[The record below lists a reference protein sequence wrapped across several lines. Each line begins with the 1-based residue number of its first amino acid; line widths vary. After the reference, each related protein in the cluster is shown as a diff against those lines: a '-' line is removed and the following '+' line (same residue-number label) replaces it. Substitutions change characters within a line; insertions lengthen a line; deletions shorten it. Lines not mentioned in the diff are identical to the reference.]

1 MTELIDD
8 AALAAVSED
17 APCGPDLEA
26 EGDAQFMNYMAAI
39 EGQLPATF
47 FSEDPQKTKSIFTF
61 DRGSFDFPT
70 ALATGGKLLTRS
82 HDVRLLVLLAKLS
95 ILNQDLDGFAH
106 WIAVL
111 ARLLADHWDDSHPRG
126 EDGDFIARIS
136 QLSTL
141 DDGPVVVLPLQYA
154 PLAETQRDG
163 ILTFRAQMV
172 AQGDANRREG
182 ETLLNAGAIDKVLL
196 NVELPRLAQTLRS
209 LLSLKTS
216 IARIRSTLIE
226 RVGFE
231 QALNFEALSRLVE
244 RMVSFI
250 QAAVALR
257 DPSMAGPEPQA
268 DDAAPASDAG
278 GQAAPSDFAS
288 LADVDAALG
297 AALAYFESREP
308 SSAAVLLI
316 GQARLLLGKNLYE
329 VMKLLAPAHA
339 DAARIFVGADA
350 AFMVPVSSISA
361 NSDSAEPQE
370 KREIAPAAT
379 RAAALAL
386 IDAVSAH
393 LRKAEPSSPAPHL
406 LDRAKSLASRD
417 FLSLL
422 KDLLPEAALSVLK
435 DGAS

>member
-1 MTELIDD
+1 MSELVDD
-8 AALAAVSED
+8 DDALAAVSED

-26 EGDAQFMNYMAAI
+26 EGDAEFMNFMATV
-39 EGQLPATF
+39 EGQLPAAY
-47 FSEDPQKTKSIFTF
+47 FSFDRKSI
-61 DRGSFDFPT
+61 DFAA
-70 ALATGGKLLTRS
+70 ALANGAKLLARS
-82 HDVRLLVLLAKLS
+82 HDARLLVLLAKLA
-95 ILNQDLDGFAH
+95 ILNRDLDGFAH

-111 ARLLADHWDDSHPRG
+111 ARLLADHWDDAHPRG
-126 EDGDFIARIS
+126 EDGDFIARVS

-163 ILTFRAQMV
+163 ALTFRAQMV

-182 ETLLNAGAIDKVLL
+182 ETLPNAQAIDKILL
-196 NVELPRLAQTLRS
+196 NAEMSRLARSLRS
-209 LLSLKTS
+209 LLSLKAS
-216 IARIRSTLIE
+216 IALIRTTLIE

-231 QALNFEALSRLVE
+231 QALNFEALSPLVE
-244 RMVSFI
+244 RMASFI

-257 DPSMAGPEPQA
+257 DPSMAAPAPQA
-268 DDAAPASDAG
+268 DDAAPASEPG
-278 GQAAPSDFAS
+278 GQTAPSDFAS

-297 AALAYFESREP
+297 AALAYFKSSEP

-316 GQARLLLGKNLYE
+316 GQARQLLGKNLYE
-329 VMKLLAPAHA
+329 VMKALAPAHA
-339 DAARIFVGADA
+339 EAARIFVGADA

-361 NSDSAEPQE
+361 NSDSAEAPE
-370 KREIAPAAT
+370 RAEAAPAAS

-393 LRKAEPSSPAPHL
+393 LRKAEPSSPAPYL
-406 LDRAKSLASRD
+406 LDRAKALASRD

-422 KDLLPEAALSVLK
+422 KDLLPEAALSALK
-435 DGAS
+435 DGGS

>member
-1 MTELIDD
+1 MTELVDD
-8 AALAAVSED
+8 AAVLAAVSDD
-17 APCGPDLEA
+17 APCGPDLEL
-26 EGDAQFMNYMAAI
+26 EGDPEFMNFMATI
-39 EGQLPATF
+39 EGQLPAAY
-47 FSEDPQKTKSIFTF
+47 FSFDRKSI
-61 DRGSFDFPT
+61 DF
-70 ALATGGKLLTRS
+70 AAAMGNGGKLLARS
-82 HDVRLLVLLAKLS
+82 HDARLLVLLAKLA
-95 ILNQDLDGFAH
+95 ILNRDLDGFAH

-111 ARLLADHWDDSHPRG
+111 ARLLADHWDDAHPRA

-163 ILTFRAQMV
+163 VLTFRSQMV

-182 ETLLNAGAIDKVLL
+182 ETLLNAAAIDKVLL
-196 NVELPRLAQTLRS
+196 NAEMSRLTQTLRS
-209 LLSLKTS
+209 LLSVKASL
-216 IARIRSTLIE
+216 AQIRTTLIE

-231 QALNFEALSRLVE
+231 QALNFEALSPLVE
-244 RMVSFI
+244 RMASFI

-257 DPSMAGPEPQA
+257 DPSMAAPEPQA
-268 DDAAPASDAG
+268 DDGASAADPSAP
-278 GQAAPSDFAS
+278 AAPSDFAT

-297 AALAYFESREP
+297 AALAYFANQEP

-316 GQARLLLGKNLYE
+316 GQARQLLGKNLYE
-329 VMKLLAPAHA
+329 VMKVLAPTHA

-361 NSDSAEPQE
+361 NADSGQQPE
-370 KREIAPAAT
+370 KPEVAPAAT

-393 LRKAEPSSPAPHL
+393 LRKAEPSSPAPYL
-406 LDRAKSLASRD
+406 LERAKGLASRD

-422 KDLLPEAALSVLK
+422 RDLLPEAALTALK
-435 DGAS
+435 EGGS